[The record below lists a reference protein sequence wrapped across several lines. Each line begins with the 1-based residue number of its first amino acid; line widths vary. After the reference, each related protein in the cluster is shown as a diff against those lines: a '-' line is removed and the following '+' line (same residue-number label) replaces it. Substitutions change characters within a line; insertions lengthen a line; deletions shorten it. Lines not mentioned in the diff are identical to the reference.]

1 MSLLKASGKLLKVF
15 APKLAWDTYGY
26 LLLLYSKEIW
36 RIGKIKLQHW
46 GFLNNLNTSN
56 WFAIE
61 TVPGGRTQS
70 GTILQLP
77 HVPSTSWKRMRN
89 WRYLLRMGWEEWSSL
104 LGLFCF
110 CATQDWRGCWEGNT
124 TLQPIYFAV
133 DHCHCESRYCLG
145 TRRVWKRCA
154 HQVCKHVAQSWLC
167 GHPLLGGLSFRG
179 FLLSSA
185 KLFTPFLYATRQL
198 ILEEGGSL
206 LCHFPGKRTLCIGAW
221 SSLPRVYKELVWE
234 ESLGSLLAQ
243 AKQQIFHCY
252 LASPHLSH
260 L

>member
-124 TLQPIYFAV
+124 TLQPIYFAPTYGGWSLSLWV
-133 DHCHCESRYCLG
+133 KILSGNKES
-145 TRRVWKRCA
+145 
-154 HQVCKHVAQSWLC
+154 
-167 GHPLLGGLSFRG
+167 
-179 FLLSSA
+179 
-185 KLFTPFLYATRQL
+185 
-198 ILEEGGSL
+198 LEEMRP
-206 LCHFPGKRTLCIGAW
+206 PGVQARGTELTVW
-221 SSLPRVYKELVWE
+221 SSFAGWSLIQRFPSLFSKAFYTIPLCYKAVDP
-234 ESLGSLLAQ
+234 GGRRKLAVS
-243 AKQQIFHCY
+243 F
-252 LASPHLSH
+252 SR
-260 L
+260 